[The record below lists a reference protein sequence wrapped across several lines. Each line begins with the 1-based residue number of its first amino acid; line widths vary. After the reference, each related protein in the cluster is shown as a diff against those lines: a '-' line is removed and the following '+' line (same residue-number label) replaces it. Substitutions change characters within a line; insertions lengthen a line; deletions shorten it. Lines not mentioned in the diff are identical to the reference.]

1 MVMHV
6 NNSMKTAGLALAIV
20 GGFVALFMS
29 ILFGLIIVGLGL
41 IVISLNKEDKN
52 ENRVDKNNSVL
63 AYKEKTTGYFYW
75 SKTKLGKWSN
85 LVNNSLIFIGSLL
98 ALVFFAYSTI
108 NVENEEI
115 QNLNCGIAVL
125 FTDYFLDPLFNSR
138 AMYEDFC
145 VNK

>member
-1 MVMHV
+1 MR
-6 NNSMKTAGLALAIV
+6 TAGLVLAIA
-20 GGFVALFMS
+20 GGFVAFFIS

-41 IVISLNKEDKN
+41 IIVSLNKEDKS
-52 ENRVDKNNSVL
+52 KSVL
-63 AYKEKTTGYFYW
+63 AYKEKTSGYFYW

-85 LVNNSLIFIGSLL
+85 LVNNSLIFVGSIL
-98 ALVFFAYSTI
+98 AFVVFAYSTI

-115 QNLNCGIAVL
+115 KNLNCGIAVL

>member
-1 MVMHV
+1 MR
-6 NNSMKTAGLALAIV
+6 TAGLVLAIA
-20 GGFVALFMS
+20 GGFVAFFIS

-41 IVISLNKEDKN
+41 IIVSLNKEDKS
-52 ENRVDKNNSVL
+52 KSVL
-63 AYKEKTTGYFYW
+63 AYKEKTSGYFYW

-85 LVNNSLIFIGSLL
+85 LVNSSLIFVGSML
-98 ALVFFAYSTI
+98 AFVVFAYSTI

-115 QNLNCGIAVL
+115 KNLNCGIAVL

>member
-1 MVMHV
+1 MR
-6 NNSMKTAGLALAIV
+6 TAGLVLTIL
-20 GGFVALFMS
+20 GGFVAFFTSL
-29 ILFGLIIVGLGL
+29 LFGLIVIGLGL
-41 IVISLNKEDKN
+41 IIISLNKEGIDLSKPDKS
-52 ENRVDKNNSVL
+52 NSVL
-63 AYKEKTTGYFYW
+63 AYKEKTSGYFYW

-85 LVNNSLIFIGSLL
+85 LVNNSLIFVGSIL
-98 ALVFFAYSTI
+98 AFVVFAYSTI

-115 QNLNCGIAVL
+115 KNLNCGIAVL

>member
-1 MVMHV
+1 
-6 NNSMKTAGLALAIV
+6 
-20 GGFVALFMS
+20 
-29 ILFGLIIVGLGL
+29 LFGLIIVGLGL
-41 IVISLNKEDKN
+41 IIVSLNKEDKS
-52 ENRVDKNNSVL
+52 KSVL
-63 AYKEKTTGYFYW
+63 AYKEKTSGYFYW

-85 LVNNSLIFIGSLL
+85 LVNNSLIFVGSIL
-98 ALVFFAYSTI
+98 AFVVFAYSTI

-115 QNLNCGIAVL
+115 KNLNCGIAVL

>member
-41 IVISLNKEDKN
+41 IVISLNKEDTN

-63 AYKEKTTGYFYW
+63 AHKEKTNGYFYW

-85 LVNNSLIFIGSLL
+85 LVNNSLIFVGSLF